1 MITKINDLTK
11 KSFKNYST
19 PDNFFNKKNIIFGYN
34 GRGKSSLAS
43 GIAKQFLTD
52 NDEAGLRYFDTNYAN
67 DSLIIEDSEGKL
79 LKGVK
84 ATFSKPDVNIEKSI
98 KEKRSQLV
106 NIDGDKDKIKS
117 EREQLRKK
125 IDSLVKIKKGK
136 VRIQSKNKKMLE
148 MDDIHWEGCPD
159 IDWVLCQY
167 DNDLVSAEKIE
178 PDVNKL
184 RIIDGNKDYEDEIVR
199 VEALTLP
206 KITYPDIDGAKID
219 RLEKILART
228 YGDNVPSSEIVS
240 WLEKGISLHDTD
252 ADMCL
257 FCQNRSNFSIETIQE
272 RVNRY
277 IDDEKQKDSKF
288 LEEILGQVSESI
300 KDLRES
306 IDNKSTLYIFY
317 DKSEIDDI
325 FRFQKELDVLRLL
338 SGQLTKKLNSM
349 NDIIA
354 ISPAQIQDIE
364 CLVVSLRD
372 RRERLEQIKKDKLK
386 ELREKDSK
394 QKVLVN
400 GAIGLA
406 IREDEDFNNR
416 LDNIKNFEIEVQDKH
431 DKNIKLQNDIKDLES
446 QKSDYGDFMNF
457 LNEVLESIG
466 INIRLDHCEDDKKLY
481 YLRHSNEED
490 GDLAV
495 NDISEGERNILA
507 LLFFY
512 FELYKDKLQEKPKDE
527 IKLILLDDPISSL
540 DEGNRIYVLEIV
552 KHILKSKFEQV
563 FIFTHSWND
572 FCDITYGIK
581 SGKDHGGYEFF
592 EITKDS
598 SSHSRIDIIEK
609 PAIAPYKVLF
619 REIYELSEKDT
630 THRLNDCELY
640 HYANSMRRVFE
651 DFLSFKFGGRT
662 IPTKAQEG
670 SIRNLYTS
678 SLPKGDTVGAKFG
691 GKLNAFLSFIN
702 ILSHHP
708 IKSDEVVKNAKF
720 MMNFIEKVDKFHFDR
735 HTNQNIKPSK

>member
-1 MITKINDLTK
+1 MIVKIDGLTK
-11 KSFKNYST
+11 KSFNNYST
-19 PDNFFNKKNIIFGYN
+19 PDNFFKKKNIIFGYN

-43 GIAKQFLTD
+43 GIAEQFLL
-52 NDEAGLRYFDTNYAN
+52 NHNEAGLRYFDTNYVN
-67 DSLIIEDSEGKL
+67 DSLVIEDSEGKL
-79 LKGVK
+79 LKGVR
-84 ATFSKPDVNIEKSI
+84 ATFSKPDVSIEESI
-98 KEKRSQLV
+98 KKKRLQLV
-106 NIDGDKDKIKS
+106 NIDSDKDKIKS
-117 EREQLRKK
+117 EREQLRKR
-125 IDSLVKIKKGK
+125 IDNLVKIKKGK

-148 MDDIHWEGCPD
+148 MDDIHWECCPD
-159 IDWVLCQY
+159 IDWVLRQY
-167 DNDLVSAEKIE
+167 NNDLVSAQKIE

-184 RIIDGNKDYEDEIVR
+184 RVIDGNKDYEDEIVR

-206 KITYPDIDGAKID
+206 KITYPDIDSAKID

-228 YGDNVPSSEIVS
+228 YSDNVPSSEIVS
-240 WLEKGISLHDTD
+240 WLEKGISLHDTN

-257 FCQNRSNFSIETIQE
+257 FCQNRSNFSIEVIQE

-277 IDDEKQKDSKF
+277 IADEKQKDSKF
-288 LEEILGQVSESI
+288 LEDILGQVSESI
-300 KDLRES
+300 KDLEGS
-306 IDNKSTLYIFY
+306 IDNKSTLYVFY

-325 FRFQKELDVLRLL
+325 FSFHKELSTLKSL
-338 SGQLTKKLNSM
+338 SSQLTNKLSSM
-349 NDIIA
+349 NDIIT

-364 CLVVSLRD
+364 CLAISLRD

-406 IREDEDFNNR
+406 IQEDEDFNNR
-416 LDNIKNFEIEVQDKH
+416 LDNLKNFEIEVQDKH

-457 LNEVLESIG
+457 LNSVLESLG
-466 INIRLDHCEDDKKLY
+466 INIRLDHCENDEKLY
-481 YLRHSNEED
+481 YLRHSNKED
-490 GDLAV
+490 GDLTV
-495 NDISEGERNILA
+495 KDISEGEKNILA

-572 FCDITYGIK
+572 FCDITYGIHR
-581 SGKDHGGYEFF
+581 GKDNGDYEFF

-598 SSHSRIDIIEK
+598 SSCSKINIMEK
-609 PAIAPYKVLF
+609 SVISPYNILF
-619 REIYELSEKDT
+619 KEVHELSEKDT
-630 THRLNDCELY
+630 PYRLNDCELY

-651 DFLSFKFGGRT
+651 EFLSFKYGGRT
-662 IPTKAQEG
+662 VPTKSNEG
-670 SIRNLYTS
+670 LIKDLYTS
-678 SLPKGDTVGAKFG
+678 SLPKNETVGAKFSSN
-691 GKLNAFLSFIN
+691 LSTFLSFIN

-708 IKSDEVVKNAKF
+708 VKSDEVIQNAKF
-720 MMNFIEKVDKFHFDR
+720 MMKFIKKVDKFHFDK
-735 HTNQNIKPSK
+735 HIQ

>member
-1 MITKINDLTK
+1 MIIKIDGLTK
-11 KSFKNYST
+11 KSFNNYST
-19 PDNFFNKKNIIFGYN
+19 PDNFFKKKNIIFGYN

-43 GIAKQFLTD
+43 GIAEQFLL
-52 NDEAGLRYFDTNYAN
+52 NHNEAGLRYFDTNYVN
-67 DSLIIEDSEGKL
+67 DSLVIEDSEGKL
-79 LKGVK
+79 LKGVR
-84 ATFSKPDVNIEKSI
+84 ATFSKPDVSIEESI
-98 KEKRSQLV
+98 KKKRLQLV
-106 NIDGDKDKIKS
+106 NIDSDKDKIKS
-117 EREQLRKK
+117 KREQLRKR
-125 IDSLVKIKKGK
+125 IDNLVKIKKGK

-148 MDDIHWEGCPD
+148 MDDIHWECCPD
-159 IDWVLCQY
+159 IDWVLRQY
-167 DNDLVSAEKIE
+167 NNDLVSAQKIE

-184 RIIDGNKDYEDEIVR
+184 RVIDGNKDYEDEINK
-199 VEALTLP
+199 VEGLSLP
-206 KITYPDIDGAKID
+206 KITYPYIDKDTTKRI
-219 RLEKILART
+219 EKILART
-228 YGDNVPSSEIVS
+228 YSDNVPSSEIVS
-240 WLEKGISLHDTD
+240 WLEKGISLHDTNT
-252 ADMCL
+252 DMCL
-257 FCQNRSNFSIETIQE
+257 FCQNRRNFSIEVIQE

-277 IDDEKQKDSKF
+277 IADEKQKDSKF
-288 LEEILGQVSESI
+288 LEDILGQVSESI
-300 KDLRES
+300 KDLEGS
-306 IDNKSTLYIFY
+306 IDNKSTLYVFY

-325 FRFQKELDVLRLL
+325 FSFHKELSTLKSL
-338 SGQLTKKLNSM
+338 SSQLTNKLSSM
-349 NDIIA
+349 NDIIT
-354 ISPAQIQDIE
+354 ISPEQIQDIE
-364 CLVVSLRD
+364 CLAISLRD
-372 RRERLEQIKKDKLK
+372 RRERLGQIKKDKLK

-406 IREDEDFNNR
+406 IQEDEDFNNR
-416 LDNIKNFEIEVQDKH
+416 LDNLKNFEIEVQDKH
-431 DKNIKLQNDIKDLES
+431 DNNIKLQNDIKDLES

-457 LNEVLESIG
+457 LNSVLESLG
-466 INIRLDHCEDDKKLY
+466 INIRLDYCEYDEKLY

-490 GDLAV
+490 GDLTV

-527 IKLILLDDPISSL
+527 IKLILIDDPISSL

-598 SSHSRIDIIEK
+598 NSHSTIDTIEK
-609 PAIAPYKVLF
+609 PAISPYKVLF
-619 REIYELSEKDT
+619 REVYELSQKDIAYK
-630 THRLNDCELY
+630 LNDCELY

-651 DFLSFKFGGRT
+651 DFLSFKCGGRT

-720 MMNFIEKVDKFHFDR
+720 MMNFIEKVDKFHFDK
-735 HTNQNIKPSK
+735 HIQ

>member
-1 MITKINDLTK
+1 MIVKIDGLTK
-11 KSFKNYST
+11 KSFNNYST
-19 PDNFFNKKNIIFGYN
+19 PDNFFKKKNIIFGYN

-43 GIAKQFLTD
+43 GIAEQFLL
-52 NDEAGLRYFDTNYAN
+52 NHDEAGLRYFDTNYVN
-67 DSLIIEDSEGKL
+67 DSLVMKDSEGKL

-84 ATFSKPDVNIEKSI
+84 ATFSKKDVDIEQKI
-98 KEKRSQLV
+98 EEKRLQLV
-106 NIDGDKDKIKS
+106 NIDDDKNEIKS
-117 EREQLRKK
+117 EREQLRKR

-148 MDDIHWEGCPD
+148 MDDIHWEDCPD

-228 YGDNVPSSEIVS
+228 YSDNIPSSEIVS

-257 FCQNRSNFSIETIQE
+257 FCQNRSNFSIATIQE

-277 IDDEKQKDSKF
+277 ITDEKQKDSKF
-288 LEEILGQVSESI
+288 LEDILGQVSESM
-300 KDLRES
+300 KDLKGS

-317 DKSEIDDI
+317 DKSEIDSI
-325 FRFQKELDVLRLL
+325 FSLQKELSTLKSL
-338 SGQLTKKLNSM
+338 SGKLTKKLSSM
-349 NDIIA
+349 NDIII
-354 ISPAQIQDIE
+354 ISPAEIQDIE
-364 CLVVSLRD
+364 HLINSLKD
-372 RRERLEQIKKDKLK
+372 RRERLDQIKKDKLK

-394 QKVLVN
+394 QRVLVN

-406 IREDEDFNNR
+406 IKEDEDFNNR
-416 LDNIKNFEIEVQDKH
+416 LNNLKKFEIEVQDKH

-457 LNEVLESIG
+457 LNEVLESLG
-466 INIRLDHCEDDKKLY
+466 INIRLDHCKDDEKLY
-481 YLRHSNEED
+481 YLRHSNKED
-490 GDLAV
+490 GDLTV
-495 NDISEGERNILA
+495 KDVSEGERNILA

-512 FELYKDKLQEKPKDE
+512 FELYKDNLQQNSKDE

-540 DEGNRIYVLEIV
+540 DEGNRIYVLELV
-552 KHILKSKFEQV
+552 RHILLEKSKFEQI

-572 FCDITYGIK
+572 FCDITYGVQAGD
-581 SGKDHGGYEFF
+581 SNGVYGFF

-598 SSHSRIDIIEK
+598 NSHSSIDIIKK
-609 PAIAPYKVLF
+609 PAISPYKVLF
-619 REIYELSEKDT
+619 KEIYELHKKEITYK
-630 THRLNDCELY
+630 LNDCELY

-651 DFLSFKFGGRT
+651 EFLSFKCGGRT
-662 IPTKAQEG
+662 VPTKG
-670 SIRNLYTS
+670 NKGPIKDLYTS
-678 SLPKGDTVGAKFG
+678 SLPKNETVGAKFSSN
-691 GKLNAFLSFIN
+691 LSAFLSFIN

-708 IKSDEVVKNAKF
+708 VKSDEVVQNAKF
-720 MMNFIEKVDKFHFDR
+720 MMKFIEKVDKFHFDK
-735 HTNQNIKPSK
+735 HKV

>member
-1 MITKINDLTK
+1 MIAKINDLTK

-19 PDNFFNKKNIIFGYN
+19 PDNFFKKKNIIFGYN

-43 GIAKQFLTD
+43 GIAEQFLID
-52 NDEAGLRYFDTNYAN
+52 NDEAGLRYFDTNYVN
-67 DSLIIEDSEGKL
+67 DSLVIEDSEGKL

-98 KEKRSQLV
+98 KGKRSQLV

-136 VRIQSKNKKMLE
+136 VRIQSKNKNMLE
-148 MDDIHWEGCPD
+148 VDNIYWEGCPD
-159 IDWVLCQY
+159 IDWVLRQY
-167 DNDLVSAEKIE
+167 NNDLVSAKKIE

-184 RIIDGNKDYEDEIVR
+184 RIIDGNKDYEDEINT
-199 VEALTLP
+199 VEGLSLP
-206 KITYPDIDGAKID
+206 KITYPYMDKDTTKRI
-219 RLEKILART
+219 EKILART
-228 YGDNVPSSEIVS
+228 YSDNVPSSEIIS

-252 ADMCL
+252 ADICL
-257 FCQNRSNFSIETIQE
+257 FCQNRSNFSIATIQE

-277 IDDEKQKDSKF
+277 VADEKQKDSKF
-288 LEEILGQVSESI
+288 LKEISGQVSESI
-300 KDLRES
+300 KDLEGS
-306 IDNKSTLYIFY
+306 IDNKSTLYVFY
-317 DKSEIDDI
+317 DKSEIDNI
-325 FRFQKELDVLRLL
+325 FSFHKELSTLKSL
-338 SGQLTKKLNSM
+338 SSQLTNKLSSM
-349 NDIIA
+349 NDIIT
-354 ISPAQIQDIE
+354 ISPAEIQDIE
-364 CLVVSLRD
+364 YSISSLKD
-372 RRERLEQIKKDKLK
+372 RHERLYQIKKDKLK

-394 QKVLVN
+394 QRVLVN

-406 IREDEDFNNR
+406 IKEDEDFNNK
-416 LDNIKNFEIEVQDKH
+416 LDNLKKFEIEVRDKY
-431 DKNIKLQNDIKDLES
+431 DKNIELQNEINRLES

-466 INIRLDHCEDDKKLY
+466 INIRLDHCKDDKKLY
-481 YLRHSNEED
+481 YLRHSNKED
-490 GDLAV
+490 GGLTV
-495 NDISEGERNILA
+495 KDISEGEKNILA

-512 FELYKDKLQEKPKDE
+512 FELYKDDLQQKPKDE

-552 KHILKSKFEQV
+552 KYILKSKFEQV

-572 FCDITYGIK
+572 FCDITYGVHTGE
-581 SGKDHGGYEFF
+581 SNGGYEFF
-592 EITKDS
+592 EVTKDS
-598 SSHSRIDIIEK
+598 NSNSRIDMIEK
-609 PAIAPYKVLF
+609 PAISPYNVLF
-619 REIYELSEKDT
+619 REVYELSKKDT
-630 THRLNDCELY
+630 AYRLNNCELY

-651 DFLSFKFGGRT
+651 DFLSFKYGGRT

-670 SIRNLYTS
+670 PIRNLYTS

-702 ILSHHP
+702 ILSHHS

-720 MMNFIEKVDKFHFDR
+720 MMNFIEKVDKFHFDK
-735 HTNQNIKPSK
+735 HIQ

>member
-1 MITKINDLTK
+1 MIVKINGLTK

-19 PDNFFNKKNIIFGYN
+19 PDNFFKKKNIIFGYN

-43 GIAKQFLTD
+43 GIAEQFLL
-52 NDEAGLRYFDTNYAN
+52 NHDEVGLRYFDTDYVN
-67 DSLIIEDSEGKL
+67 DSLVIEDSEGKL

-84 ATFSKPDVNIEKSI
+84 ATFSKPDVSIEESI
-98 KEKRSQLV
+98 KKKRLQLV
-106 NIDGDKDKIKS
+106 NIDSDKDKIKS
-117 EREQLRKK
+117 EREQLRKR
-125 IDSLVKIKKGK
+125 IDSLVKVKKGK
-136 VRIQSKNKKMLE
+136 VRIQSKNKIMLE
-148 MDDIHWEGCPD
+148 VDNIHWEGCPD
-159 IDWVLCQY
+159 IDWVLRQY
-167 DNDLVSAEKIE
+167 NNDLASAQKIE

-184 RIIDGNKDYEDEIVR
+184 RIIDGNKDYEDEINR
-199 VEALTLP
+199 VESLSLP
-206 KITYPDIDGAKID
+206 KIMYPDIDGAKID

-228 YGDNVPSSEIVS
+228 YSDNVPSSEIVS
-240 WLEKGISLHDTD
+240 WLEKGISLHGAD
-252 ADMCL
+252 ADTCL
-257 FCQNRSNFSIETIQE
+257 FCQNIGSFSIATIQE

-277 IDDEKQKDSKF
+277 IADEKQKDSKF

-300 KDLRES
+300 KDLEES

-325 FRFQKELDVLRLL
+325 FSFQKELNTLKSL
-338 SGQLTKKLNSM
+338 SSQLTNKLSLM
-349 NDIIA
+349 NDIIT
-354 ISPAQIQDIE
+354 ISPAEIQDIE
-364 CLVVSLRD
+364 HLINSLKD
-372 RRERLEQIKKDKLK
+372 RRERLEQIEKDKLK

-416 LDNIKNFEIEVQDKH
+416 LKELSNFEKEVQDKH
-431 DKNIKLQNDIKDLES
+431 DKNIELQNKITELES
-446 QKSDYGDFMNF
+446 KKSDYGDFMNF
-457 LNEVLESIG
+457 LNEVLKSIG
-466 INIRLDHCEDDKKLY
+466 INIRLDHCKDNEKLY
-481 YLRHSNEED
+481 YLRHSNKED
-490 GDLAV
+490 GDLTV
-495 NDISEGERNILA
+495 KDISEGEKNMLA

-512 FELYKDKLQEKPKDE
+512 FELYKDKLQGKPKDE

-552 KHILKSKFEQV
+552 KHILKSEFEQV

-581 SGKDHGGYEFF
+581 TGKDHGGYEFF
-592 EITKDS
+592 EIAKDS
-598 SSHSRIDIIEK
+598 SSHSMIDIIEK
-609 PAIAPYKVLF
+609 PAITPYKVLF
-619 REIYELSEKDT
+619 REVYKLSQKDIAYK
-630 THRLNDCELY
+630 LNDCELY

-651 DFLSFKFGGRT
+651 DFLSFKCGGRT
-662 IPTKAQEG
+662 IPTKANEG

-678 SLPKGDTVGAKFG
+678 SLPRGEAVGARFG

-720 MMNFIEKVDKFHFDR
+720 MMNFIEKIDKFHFDK
-735 HTNQNIKPSK
+735 HAK

>member
-1 MITKINDLTK
+1 MIVKINGLTK

-19 PDNFFNKKNIIFGYN
+19 PDNFFKKKNIIFGYN

-43 GIAKQFLTD
+43 GIAEQFLL
-52 NDEAGLRYFDTNYAN
+52 NHDESGLRYFDTDYVN
-67 DSLIIEDSEGKL
+67 DSLVIEDSEGKL

-84 ATFSKPDVNIEKSI
+84 ATFSKPDVSIEESI
-98 KEKRSQLV
+98 KKIRLKLV
-106 NIDGDKDKIKS
+106 NIDSDKDKIKS
-117 EREQLRKK
+117 EREQLRKR

-136 VRIQSKNKKMLE
+136 VGIQLKNKKMLE
-148 MDDIHWEGCPD
+148 IDDIHREGCSD
-159 IDWVLCQY
+159 IDWVLRQY
-167 DNDLVSAEKIE
+167 NNDLANARKIE
-178 PDVNKL
+178 PDINKL

-206 KITYPDIDGAKID
+206 KITYPDIDSAKID

-228 YGDNVPSSEIVS
+228 YSDDIPSSEIVS
-240 WLEKGISLHDTD
+240 WLKKGISLHDTD

-257 FCQNRSNFSIETIQE
+257 FCQNRSNFSIATIQE
-272 RVNRY
+272 RVNSY
-277 IDDEKQKDSKF
+277 IADEKQKDSKF
-288 LEEILGQVSESI
+288 LEEILEQVSESI
-300 KDLRES
+300 KDLEES
-306 IDNKSTLYIFY
+306 IDNKSTLYVFY

-325 FRFQKELDVLRLL
+325 FSFQKELSTLKSL
-338 SGQLTKKLNSM
+338 SSQLTNKLSLM
-349 NDIIA
+349 NDIIT

-364 CLVVSLRD
+364 CLVISLRD

-406 IREDEDFNNR
+406 IQEDEDFNNR
-416 LDNIKNFEIEVQDKH
+416 LNKLKKFEIEVQDKY

-466 INIRLDHCEDDKKLY
+466 INIRLDHCKDNEKLY
-481 YLRHSNEED
+481 YLRHSNKED
-490 GDLAV
+490 GDLTV
-495 NDISEGERNILA
+495 KDISEGEKNILA

-572 FCDITYGIK
+572 FCDITHGIHR
-581 SGKDHGGYEFF
+581 GKDNGDYEFF

-598 SSHSRIDIIEK
+598 SSCSKINIMEK
-609 PAIAPYKVLF
+609 SVISPYNILF
-619 REIYELSEKDT
+619 KEVHELSEKDT
-630 THRLNDCELY
+630 FYRLNDCELY

-651 DFLSFKFGGRT
+651 EFLSFKYGGRT
-662 IPTKAQEG
+662 VPTKSNEG
-670 SIRNLYTS
+670 LIKDLYTS
-678 SLPKGDTVGAKFG
+678 SLPKNETVGAKFSSN
-691 GKLNAFLSFIN
+691 LSAFLSFIN

-708 IKSDEVVKNAKF
+708 VKSDEVIQNAKF
-720 MMNFIEKVDKFHFDR
+720 MMKFIKKVDKFHFNK
-735 HTNQNIKPSK
+735 HIQ

>member
-1 MITKINDLTK
+1 MIVKIDGLTK
-11 KSFKNYST
+11 KSFNNYST
-19 PDNFFNKKNIIFGYN
+19 PDNFFKKKNIIFGYN

-43 GIAKQFLTD
+43 GIAEQFLL
-52 NDEAGLRYFDTNYAN
+52 NHNEAGLRYFDTNYVN
-67 DSLIIEDSEGKL
+67 DSLVIEDSEGKL
-79 LKGVK
+79 LKGVR
-84 ATFSKPDVNIEKSI
+84 ATFSKPDVSIEESI
-98 KEKRSQLV
+98 KKKRLQLV
-106 NIDGDKDKIKS
+106 NIDSDKDKIKS
-117 EREQLRKK
+117 EREQLRKR
-125 IDSLVKIKKGK
+125 IDNLVKIKKGK

-148 MDDIHWEGCPD
+148 MDDIHWECCPD
-159 IDWVLCQY
+159 IDWVLRQY
-167 DNDLVSAEKIE
+167 NNDLVSAQKIE

-184 RIIDGNKDYEDEIVR
+184 RVIDGNKDYEDEIVR

-206 KITYPDIDGAKID
+206 KITYPDIDSAKID

-228 YGDNVPSSEIVS
+228 YSDNVPSSEIVS
-240 WLEKGISLHDTD
+240 WLEKGISLHDTN

-257 FCQNRSNFSIETIQE
+257 FCQNRSNFSIEVIQE

-277 IDDEKQKDSKF
+277 IADEKQKDSKF
-288 LEEILGQVSESI
+288 LEEILEQVSESI
-300 KDLRES
+300 KDLEGS
-306 IDNKSTLYIFY
+306 IDNKSTLYVFY

-325 FRFQKELDVLRLL
+325 FSFHKELSTLKSL
-338 SGQLTKKLNSM
+338 SSQLTNKLSSM
-349 NDIIA
+349 NDIIT

-364 CLVVSLRD
+364 CLAISLRD

-406 IREDEDFNNR
+406 IQEDEDFNNR
-416 LDNIKNFEIEVQDKH
+416 LDNLKNFEIEVQDKH

-457 LNEVLESIG
+457 LNSVLESLG
-466 INIRLDHCEDDKKLY
+466 INIRLDHCENDEKLY
-481 YLRHSNEED
+481 YLRHSNKED
-490 GDLAV
+490 GDLTV
-495 NDISEGERNILA
+495 KDISEGEKNILA

-572 FCDITYGIK
+572 FCDITYGIHR
-581 SGKDHGGYEFF
+581 GKDNGDYEFF

-598 SSHSRIDIIEK
+598 SSCSKINIMEK
-609 PAIAPYKVLF
+609 SVISPYNILF
-619 REIYELSEKDT
+619 KEVHELSEKDT
-630 THRLNDCELY
+630 PYRLNDCELY

-651 DFLSFKFGGRT
+651 EFLSFKYGGRT
-662 IPTKAQEG
+662 VPTKSNEG
-670 SIRNLYTS
+670 LIKDLYTS
-678 SLPKGDTVGAKFG
+678 SLPKNETVGAKFSSN
-691 GKLNAFLSFIN
+691 LSTFLSFIN

-708 IKSDEVVKNAKF
+708 VKSDEVIQNAKF
-720 MMNFIEKVDKFHFDR
+720 MMKFIKKVDKFHFDK
-735 HTNQNIKPSK
+735 HIQ

>member
-1 MITKINDLTK
+1 MIVRIDGLTK

-19 PDNFFNKKNIIFGYN
+19 PNNFFKKKNIIFGYN

-43 GIAKQFLTD
+43 GIAGQFLID
-52 NDEAGLRYFDTNYAN
+52 NDEAGLRYFDTDYVN
-67 DSLIIEDSEGKL
+67 DSLVIEDSEGKL

-84 ATFSKPDVNIEKSI
+84 ATFSKPDADIEKSI

-106 NIDGDKDKIKS
+106 NIDSDRDKIKS
-117 EREQLRKK
+117 EREQLREK

-167 DNDLVSAEKIE
+167 DNDLVSAQKIE

-228 YGDNVPSSEIVS
+228 YSDNIPSSEIVS

-277 IDDEKQKDSKF
+277 ITDEKQKDSKF
-288 LEEILGQVSESI
+288 LEDILGQVFESV
-300 KDLRES
+300 KDLEGS
-306 IDNKSTLYIFY
+306 IDNKSTLYVFY
-317 DKSEIDDI
+317 NKSEIDDI
-325 FRFQKELDVLRLL
+325 FSFHKELSTLKSL
-338 SGQLTKKLNSM
+338 SSQLTNKLSSM
-349 NDIIA
+349 NDIIT

-364 CLVVSLRD
+364 CLAISLRD

-400 GAIGLA
+400 GAIGLT
-406 IREDEDFNNR
+406 IKEDEDFNNR
-416 LDNIKNFEIEVQDKH
+416 LDNLKNFEIEVQAKY
-431 DKNIKLQNDIKDLES
+431 DKNIKFQNDIKDLES

-466 INIRLDHCEDDKKLY
+466 INIRLDHCKDDKKLY
-481 YLRHSNEED
+481 YLRHSNKED

-495 NDISEGERNILA
+495 KDISEGERNILA

-552 KHILKSKFEQV
+552 KHILRSKFEQV

-581 SGKDHGGYEFF
+581 TGKDHGGYEFF

-598 SSHSRIDIIEK
+598 NLHSTIDTIEK
-609 PAIAPYKVLF
+609 PAISPYKVLF
-619 REIYELSEKDT
+619 REVYELSQKDT
-630 THRLNDCELY
+630 AYKLNDCELY

-651 DFLSFKFGGRT
+651 DFLSFKCGGRT
-662 IPTKAQEG
+662 VPTKSNDK
-670 SIRNLYTS
+670 SIKDLYTS
-678 SLPKGDTVGAKFG
+678 SLPRGEAVGAKFRS
-691 GKLNAFLSFIN
+691 KLNAFLSFIN

-720 MMNFIEKVDKFHFDR
+720 MMNFIEKIDKFHFYKHIQR
-735 HTNQNIKPSK
+735 

>member
-1 MITKINDLTK
+1 MIEKINSLTK

-19 PDNFFNKKNIIFGYN
+19 PDNFFKKKNIIFGYN

-43 GIAKQFLTD
+43 GIAEQFLL
-52 NDEAGLRYFDTNYAN
+52 NHDESGLRYFDTDYVN
-67 DSLIIEDSEGKL
+67 DSLVIEDSEGKL

-84 ATFSKPDVNIEKSI
+84 ATFSKPDVSIEESI
-98 KEKRSQLV
+98 KKIRLKLV
-106 NIDGDKDKIKS
+106 NIDSDKDKIKS
-117 EREQLRKK
+117 EREQLRKR

-136 VRIQSKNKKMLE
+136 VGIQLKNKKILE
-148 MDDIHWEGCPD
+148 IDDIHREGCSD
-159 IDWVLCQY
+159 IDWVLRQY
-167 DNDLVSAEKIE
+167 NNDLVSAEKIE

-184 RIIDGNKDYEDEIVR
+184 RIIDGNKDYEDEIAR

-206 KITYPDIDGAKID
+206 KIAYPDIDGAKID
-219 RLEKILART
+219 RLKKILART
-228 YGDNVPSSEIVS
+228 YSDNIPSSEIVS

-277 IDDEKQKDSKF
+277 ITDEKQKDSKF

-300 KDLRES
+300 KDLEES
-306 IDNKSTLYIFY
+306 IDNKSMLYIFY

-325 FRFQKELDVLRLL
+325 FSFHKELSILKSL
-338 SGQLTKKLNSM
+338 SSQLTNKLSSM
-349 NDIIA
+349 NDIIT

-364 CLVVSLRD
+364 CLTISLRD

-386 ELREKDSK
+386 ELREKDRK

-400 GAIGLA
+400 GAIGLT
-406 IREDEDFNNR
+406 IKEDEDFNNR
-416 LDNIKNFEIEVQDKH
+416 LDNLKNFEIEVQAKY
-431 DKNIKLQNDIKDLES
+431 DKNIKFQNDIKDLES

-466 INIRLDHCEDDKKLY
+466 INIRLDHCKDNEKLY
-481 YLRHSNEED
+481 YLRHSNKED
-490 GDLAV
+490 GDLTV
-495 NDISEGERNILA
+495 KDISEGERNILA

-512 FELYKDKLQEKPKDE
+512 FELYEDKLQEKPKDE
-527 IKLILLDDPISSL
+527 IKLILIDDPISSL
-540 DEGNRIYVLEIV
+540 DEGNRIYVLELV
-552 KHILKSKFEQV
+552 RHILLKGEFEQI

-572 FCDITYGIK
+572 FCDITYGVQTGE
-581 SGKDHGGYEFF
+581 SNGGYKFF
-592 EITKDS
+592 EVTKDS

-609 PAIAPYKVLF
+609 PMISPYKVLF
-619 REIYELSEKDT
+619 REVYGLSQKDIAYK
-630 THRLNDCELY
+630 LNDCELY

-651 DFLSFKFGGRT
+651 DFLSFKCGGRT

-678 SLPKGDTVGAKFG
+678 SLPRGEAVGAKFRS
-691 GKLNAFLSFIN
+691 KLNAFLSFIN

-720 MMNFIEKVDKFHFDR
+720 MMNFIEKVDKFHFDK
-735 HTNQNIKPSK
+735 HAK

>member
-1 MITKINDLTK
+1 MIVKIDGLTK
-11 KSFKNYST
+11 KSFNNYST
-19 PDNFFNKKNIIFGYN
+19 PDNFFKKKNIIFGYN

-43 GIAKQFLTD
+43 GIAEQFLL
-52 NDEAGLRYFDTNYAN
+52 NHDEAGLRYFDTNYVN
-67 DSLIIEDSEGKL
+67 DSLVMKDSEGKL

-84 ATFSKPDVNIEKSI
+84 ATFSKKDVDIEQKI
-98 KEKRSQLV
+98 EEKRLQLV
-106 NIDGDKDKIKS
+106 NIDDDKNEIKS
-117 EREQLRKK
+117 EREQLRKR

-148 MDDIHWEGCPD
+148 MDDIHWEDCPD

-228 YGDNVPSSEIVS
+228 YSDNIPSSEIVS

-257 FCQNRSNFSIETIQE
+257 FCQNRSNFSIATIQE
-272 RVNRY
+272 RVNSY
-277 IDDEKQKDSKF
+277 IADEKQKDSKF

-300 KDLRES
+300 KDLEGS
-306 IDNKSTLYIFY
+306 IDNKSTLYVFY

-325 FRFQKELDVLRLL
+325 FSFHKELSTLKSL
-338 SGQLTKKLNSM
+338 SSQLTNKLSSM
-349 NDIIA
+349 NDIIT
-354 ISPAQIQDIE
+354 ISPAEIQDIE
-364 CLVVSLRD
+364 HLISSLKD
-372 RRERLEQIKKDKLK
+372 RHKRLYQIKKDKSK

-466 INIRLDHCEDDKKLY
+466 INIRLDHCKDDKKLY

-490 GDLAV
+490 GDLTV
-495 NDISEGERNILA
+495 NDISEGEMNILA

-540 DEGNRIYVLEIV
+540 DEGNRIYVLELV
-552 KHILKSKFEQV
+552 RHILLKGEFEQI

-572 FCDITYGIK
+572 FCDITYGVQTGE
-581 SGKDHGGYEFF
+581 SNGGYKFF
-592 EITKDS
+592 EVTKDS

-609 PAIAPYKVLF
+609 PAITPYKVLF
-619 REIYELSEKDT
+619 REIYELSQKDIT
-630 THRLNDCELY
+630 YKLNDCELY

-651 DFLSFKFGGRT
+651 DFLSFKCGGRT
-662 IPTKAQEG
+662 IPTKGQEG
-670 SIRNLYTS
+670 PIRNLYTS
-678 SLPKGDTVGAKFG
+678 SLPRGEAVGAKFG
-691 GKLNAFLSFIN
+691 SKLNAFLSFIN

-720 MMNFIEKVDKFHFDR
+720 MMNFIKKVDKFHFDR
-735 HTNQNIKPSK
+735 HKV

>member
-1 MITKINDLTK
+1 MIVKIDGLTK
-11 KSFKNYST
+11 KSFNNYST
-19 PDNFFNKKNIIFGYN
+19 PDNFFKKKNIIFGYN

-43 GIAKQFLTD
+43 GIAEQFLL
-52 NDEAGLRYFDTNYAN
+52 NHNEAGLRYFDTNYVN
-67 DSLIIEDSEGKL
+67 DSLVIEDSEGKL
-79 LKGVK
+79 LKGVR
-84 ATFSKPDVNIEKSI
+84 ATFSKPDVSIEESI
-98 KEKRSQLV
+98 KKKRLQLV
-106 NIDGDKDKIKS
+106 NIDSDKDKIKS
-117 EREQLRKK
+117 EREQLRKR
-125 IDSLVKIKKGK
+125 IDNLVKIKKGK

-148 MDDIHWEGCPD
+148 MDDIHWECCPD
-159 IDWVLCQY
+159 IDWVLRQY
-167 DNDLVSAEKIE
+167 NNDLVSAQKIE

-184 RIIDGNKDYEDEIVR
+184 RVIDGNKDYEDEINK
-199 VEALTLP
+199 VEGLSLP
-206 KITYPDIDGAKID
+206 KITYPYIDKDTTKRI
-219 RLEKILART
+219 EKILART
-228 YGDNVPSSEIVS
+228 YSDNVPSSEIVS
-240 WLEKGISLHDTD
+240 WLEKGISLHDTN

-257 FCQNRSNFSIETIQE
+257 FCQNRSNFSIEVIQE

-277 IDDEKQKDSKF
+277 IADEKQKDSKF
-288 LEEILGQVSESI
+288 LEDILGQVSESI
-300 KDLRES
+300 KDLEGS
-306 IDNKSTLYIFY
+306 IDNKSTLYVFY

-325 FRFQKELDVLRLL
+325 FSFHKELSTLKSL
-338 SGQLTKKLNSM
+338 SSQLTNKLSSM
-349 NDIIA
+349 NDIIT

-364 CLVVSLRD
+364 CLAISLRD

-406 IREDEDFNNR
+406 IQEDEDFNNR
-416 LDNIKNFEIEVQDKH
+416 LDNLKNFEIEVQDKH

-457 LNEVLESIG
+457 LNSVLESLG
-466 INIRLDHCEDDKKLY
+466 INIRLDHCENDEKLY
-481 YLRHSNEED
+481 YLRHSNKED
-490 GDLAV
+490 GDLTV
-495 NDISEGERNILA
+495 KDISEGEKNILA

-572 FCDITYGIK
+572 FCDITYGIHR
-581 SGKDHGGYEFF
+581 GKDNGDYEFF

-598 SSHSRIDIIEK
+598 SSCSKINIMEK
-609 PAIAPYKVLF
+609 SVISPYNILF
-619 REIYELSEKDT
+619 KEVHELSEKDT
-630 THRLNDCELY
+630 PYRLNDCELY

-651 DFLSFKFGGRT
+651 EFLSFKYGGRT
-662 IPTKAQEG
+662 VPTKSNEG
-670 SIRNLYTS
+670 LIKDLYTS
-678 SLPKGDTVGAKFG
+678 SLPKNETVGAKFSSN
-691 GKLNAFLSFIN
+691 LSTFLSFIN

-708 IKSDEVVKNAKF
+708 VKSDEVIQNAKF
-720 MMNFIEKVDKFHFDR
+720 MMKFIKKVDKFHFDK
-735 HTNQNIKPSK
+735 HIQ

>member
-1 MITKINDLTK
+1 MIGKIDGLTK

-19 PDNFFNKKNIIFGYN
+19 PDNFFKKKNIIFGYN

-43 GIAKQFLTD
+43 GIAKQFLL
-52 NDEAGLRYFDTNYAN
+52 NHDEAGLRYFDTNYVN

-84 ATFSKPDVNIEKSI
+84 ATFSKKDAGIERKI
-98 KEKRSQLV
+98 EEKRSQLV
-106 NIDGDKDKIKS
+106 NIDDDKNEIKS
-117 EREQLRKK
+117 EREQLRKR

-136 VRIQSKNKKMLE
+136 VGIQLKNKKMLE
-148 MDDIHWEGCPD
+148 IDDIHWEGCSD
-159 IDWVLCQY
+159 IDWVLRQY
-167 DNDLVSAEKIE
+167 NNDLDSARKIE
-178 PDVNKL
+178 PDINKL

-206 KITYPDIDGAKID
+206 KITYPDIDSTKID

-228 YGDNVPSSEIVS
+228 YSDDIPSSEIVS
-240 WLEKGISLHDTD
+240 WLKKGISLHDTD

-257 FCQNRSNFSIETIQE
+257 FCQNRSNFSIATIQE
-272 RVNRY
+272 RVNSY
-277 IDDEKQKDSKF
+277 IADEKQKDSKF
-288 LEEILGQVSESI
+288 LEEILEQVSESI
-300 KDLRES
+300 KDLGEP
-306 IDNKSTLYIFY
+306 IDDESTLYKFY
-317 DKSEIDDI
+317 DKNEIDDI
-325 FRFQKELDVLRLL
+325 SDSQKELDALRLL

-349 NDIIA
+349 NDIIT

-364 CLVVSLRD
+364 CLVISLRN

-400 GAIGLA
+400 GAIGLT
-406 IREDEDFNNR
+406 IKEDEDFNNR
-416 LDNIKNFEIEVQDKH
+416 LNKLKKFEIEVQDKH
-431 DKNIKLQNDIKDLES
+431 DKNIELQNEITELES
-446 QKSDYGDFMNF
+446 KKSDYGDFMNF
-457 LNEVLESIG
+457 LNSVLESLG
-466 INIRLDHCEDDKKLY
+466 INIHLDHCKDDEKLY
-481 YLRHSNEED
+481 YLRHSNKED
-490 GDLAV
+490 GDLTV
-495 NDISEGERNILA
+495 KDISEGERNILA

-563 FIFTHSWND
+563 FILTHSWND
-572 FCDITYGIK
+572 FCDITYGVQIGE
-581 SGKDHGGYEFF
+581 SNGGYKFF

-598 SSHSRIDIIEK
+598 SSCSKINIMEK
-609 PAIAPYKVLF
+609 SVISPYNILF
-619 REIYELSEKDT
+619 KEVYELSEKDT
-630 THRLNDCELY
+630 SYRLNDCELY

-651 DFLSFKFGGRT
+651 DFLSFKYGGRT
-662 IPTKAQEG
+662 VPTKSNEG
-670 SIRNLYTS
+670 LIKDLYTS
-678 SLPKGDTVGAKFG
+678 SLPKNETVGAKFSSN
-691 GKLNAFLSFIN
+691 LSAFLSFIN

-708 IKSDEVVKNAKF
+708 VKSDEVIQNAKF
-720 MMNFIEKVDKFHFDR
+720 MMKFIKKVDKFHFDK
-735 HTNQNIKPSK
+735 HKV

>member
-1 MITKINDLTK
+1 MIEKINSLTK

-19 PDNFFNKKNIIFGYN
+19 PDNFFKKKNIIFGYN

-43 GIAKQFLTD
+43 GIAEQFLL
-52 NDEAGLRYFDTNYAN
+52 NHDESGLRYFDTDYVN
-67 DSLIIEDSEGKL
+67 DSLVIEDSEGKL

-84 ATFSKPDVNIEKSI
+84 ATFSKPDVSIEESI
-98 KEKRSQLV
+98 KKIRLKLV
-106 NIDGDKDKIKS
+106 NIDSDKDKIKS
-117 EREQLRKK
+117 EREQLRKR

-136 VRIQSKNKKMLE
+136 VGIQLKNKKMLE
-148 MDDIHWEGCPD
+148 IDDIHREGCSD
-159 IDWVLCQY
+159 IDWVLRQY
-167 DNDLVSAEKIE
+167 NNDLANARKIE
-178 PDVNKL
+178 PDINKL

-206 KITYPDIDGAKID
+206 KITYPDIDSAKID

-228 YGDNVPSSEIVS
+228 YSDDIPSSEIVS
-240 WLEKGISLHDTD
+240 WLKKGISLHDTD

-257 FCQNRSNFSIETIQE
+257 FCQNRSNFSIATIQE
-272 RVNRY
+272 RVNSY
-277 IDDEKQKDSKF
+277 IADEKQKDSKF
-288 LEEILGQVSESI
+288 LEEILEQVSESI
-300 KDLRES
+300 KDLGEP
-306 IDNKSTLYIFY
+306 IDDESTLYKFY
-317 DKSEIDDI
+317 DKNEIDDI
-325 FRFQKELDVLRLL
+325 SDSQKELDALRLL

-349 NDIIA
+349 NDIIT

-364 CLVVSLRD
+364 CLVISLRN

-406 IREDEDFNNR
+406 IQEDKDFNNR
-416 LDNIKNFEIEVQDKH
+416 LDNLKKFEIEVQDKY
-431 DKNIKLQNDIKDLES
+431 DKNIELQNEIRNLES
-446 QKSDYGDFMNF
+446 KKSDYGDFMNF

-466 INIRLDHCEDDKKLY
+466 INIRLDHCEDDEKLY

-495 NDISEGERNILA
+495 KDISEGERNILA

-512 FELYKDKLQEKPKDE
+512 FELYKDNLQQNPKGE

-572 FCDITYGIK
+572 FCDITYGVQTGE
-581 SGKDHGGYEFF
+581 SNGGYKFF
-592 EITKDS
+592 EVTKDS

-609 PAIAPYKVLF
+609 PAISPYKVLF
-619 REIYELSEKDT
+619 REVYELSKKDT
-630 THRLNDCELY
+630 AYKLNDCELY

-651 DFLSFKFGGRT
+651 DFLSFKCGGRT
-662 IPTKAQEG
+662 IPTKGQEG
-670 SIRNLYTS
+670 PIRNLYTS
-678 SLPKGDTVGAKFG
+678 SLPRDEAVGAKFRS
-691 GKLNAFLSFIN
+691 KLNAFLSFIN

-720 MMNFIEKVDKFHFDR
+720 MMNFIEKVDKFHFDK
-735 HTNQNIKPSK
+735 HIQ

>member
-1 MITKINDLTK
+1 MIVKIDGLTK
-11 KSFKNYST
+11 KSFNNYST
-19 PDNFFNKKNIIFGYN
+19 PDNFFKKKNIIFGYN

-43 GIAKQFLTD
+43 GIAEQFLL
-52 NDEAGLRYFDTNYAN
+52 NHNEAGLRYFDTNYVN
-67 DSLIIEDSEGKL
+67 DSLVIEDSEGKL
-79 LKGVK
+79 LKGVR
-84 ATFSKPDVNIEKSI
+84 ATFSKPDVSIEESI
-98 KEKRSQLV
+98 KKKRLQLV
-106 NIDGDKDKIKS
+106 NIDSDKDKIKS
-117 EREQLRKK
+117 EREQLRKR
-125 IDSLVKIKKGK
+125 IDNLVKIKKGK

-148 MDDIHWEGCPD
+148 MDDIHWKCCPD
-159 IDWVLCQY
+159 IDWVLRQY
-167 DNDLVSAEKIE
+167 NNDLVSAQKIE

-184 RIIDGNKDYEDEIVR
+184 RVIDGNKDYEDEINK
-199 VEALTLP
+199 VEGLSLP
-206 KITYPDIDGAKID
+206 KITYPYIDKDTTKRI
-219 RLEKILART
+219 EKILART
-228 YGDNVPSSEIVS
+228 YSDNVPSSEIVS
-240 WLEKGISLHDTD
+240 WLEKGISLHDTN

-257 FCQNRSNFSIETIQE
+257 FCQNRSNFSIEVIQE

-277 IDDEKQKDSKF
+277 IADEKQKDSKF
-288 LEEILGQVSESI
+288 LEDILGQVSESI
-300 KDLRES
+300 KDLEGS
-306 IDNKSTLYIFY
+306 IDNKSTLYVFY

-325 FRFQKELDVLRLL
+325 FSFHKELSTLKSL
-338 SGQLTKKLNSM
+338 SSQLTNKLSSM
-349 NDIIA
+349 NDIIT

-364 CLVVSLRD
+364 CLAISLRD

-406 IREDEDFNNR
+406 IQEDEDFNNR
-416 LDNIKNFEIEVQDKH
+416 LDNLKNFEIEVQDKH

-457 LNEVLESIG
+457 LNSVLESLG
-466 INIRLDHCEDDKKLY
+466 INIRLDHCENDEKLY
-481 YLRHSNEED
+481 YLRHSNKED
-490 GDLAV
+490 GDLTV
-495 NDISEGERNILA
+495 KDISEGEKNILA

-572 FCDITYGIK
+572 FCDITYGIHR
-581 SGKDHGGYEFF
+581 GKDNGDYEFF

-598 SSHSRIDIIEK
+598 SSCSKINIMEK
-609 PAIAPYKVLF
+609 SVISPYNILF
-619 REIYELSEKDT
+619 KEVHELSEKDT
-630 THRLNDCELY
+630 PYRLNDCELY

-651 DFLSFKFGGRT
+651 EFLSFKYGGRT
-662 IPTKAQEG
+662 VPTKSNEG
-670 SIRNLYTS
+670 LIKDLYTS
-678 SLPKGDTVGAKFG
+678 SLPKNETVGAKFSSN
-691 GKLNAFLSFIN
+691 LSTFLSFIN

-708 IKSDEVVKNAKF
+708 VKSDEVIQNAKF
-720 MMNFIEKVDKFHFDR
+720 MMKFINTIR
-735 HTNQNIKPSK
+735 

>member
-1 MITKINDLTK
+1 MIVKINGLTK

-19 PDNFFNKKNIIFGYN
+19 PDNFFKKKNIIFGYN

-43 GIAKQFLTD
+43 GIAEQFLL
-52 NDEAGLRYFDTNYAN
+52 NHDEAGLRYFDTDYVN
-67 DSLIIEDSEGKL
+67 DSLVIEDSEGKL

-84 ATFSKPDVNIEKSI
+84 ATFSKPDANIEKFI

-106 NIDGDKDKIKS
+106 NIDSDRDKIKS
-117 EREQLRKK
+117 EREQLREK

-167 DNDLVSAEKIE
+167 DNDLASAQKIE

-199 VEALTLP
+199 VEVLTLP
-206 KITYPDIDGAKID
+206 KITYPDIDSAKID

-228 YGDNVPSSEIVS
+228 YSDNAPSSEIVS

-257 FCQNRSNFSIETIQE
+257 FCQNRSNFSIKTIQE
-272 RVNRY
+272 RVNSY
-277 IDDEKQKDSKF
+277 IADEKQKDSKF

-300 KDLRES
+300 KDLERP
-306 IDNKSTLYIFY
+306 IDNKSTLYVFY

-325 FRFQKELDVLRLL
+325 FSFHKELSTLKSL
-338 SGQLTKKLNSM
+338 SSQLTNKLSSM
-349 NDIIA
+349 NDIIT

-364 CLVVSLRD
+364 CLVISLRD

-400 GAIGLA
+400 GAIGLV
-406 IREDEDFNNR
+406 IKEDEDFNNR
-416 LDNIKNFEIEVQDKH
+416 LDNLKNFEIEVQDKH

-457 LNEVLESIG
+457 LNSVLESLG
-466 INIRLDHCEDDKKLY
+466 INIRLDHCENDEKLY
-481 YLRHSNEED
+481 YLRHSNKED
-490 GDLAV
+490 GDLTV
-495 NDISEGERNILA
+495 KDISEGEKNILA

-512 FELYKDKLQEKPKDE
+512 FELYKDKLQEEPKDE

-572 FCDITYGIK
+572 FCDITYGIHR
-581 SGKDHGGYEFF
+581 GKDNGDYEFF

-598 SSHSRIDIIEK
+598 SSCSKINIMEK
-609 PAIAPYKVLF
+609 SVISPYNILF
-619 REIYELSEKDT
+619 KEVHELSEKDT
-630 THRLNDCELY
+630 PYRLNDCELY

-651 DFLSFKFGGRT
+651 EFLSFKYGGRT
-662 IPTKAQEG
+662 VPTKSNEG
-670 SIRNLYTS
+670 LIKDLYTS
-678 SLPKGDTVGAKFG
+678 LLPKNETVGAKFSSN
-691 GKLNAFLSFIN
+691 LSAFLSFIN

-708 IKSDEVVKNAKF
+708 VKSDEVIQNAKF
-720 MMNFIEKVDKFHFDR
+720 MMKFIKKVDKFHFDK
-735 HTNQNIKPSK
+735 HIQ

>member
-1 MITKINDLTK
+1 MIEKINSLTK

-19 PDNFFNKKNIIFGYN
+19 PDNFFKKKNIIFGYN

-43 GIAKQFLTD
+43 GIAKQFLID
-52 NDEAGLRYFDTNYAN
+52 NDEARLRYFDTNYVN
-67 DSLIIEDSEGKL
+67 DSLVMKDSEGKL

-84 ATFSKPDVNIEKSI
+84 ATFSKKDVDIEQKI
-98 KEKRSQLV
+98 EEKRLQLV
-106 NIDGDKDKIKS
+106 NIDSYKDKIKS
-117 EREQLRKK
+117 EREQLRKR
-125 IDSLVKIKKGK
+125 IDNLVKVKKGK

-159 IDWVLCQY
+159 INWVLCQY
-167 DNDLVSAEKIE
+167 DNDLASAQKIE

-184 RIIDGNKDYEDEIVR
+184 RVIDGNKDYEDEING
-199 VEALTLP
+199 VESLSLP

-228 YGDNVPSSEIVS
+228 YSDNVPSSEIVS
-240 WLEKGISLHDTD
+240 WLEKGISLHGAD
-252 ADMCL
+252 ADTCL
-257 FCQNRSNFSIETIQE
+257 FCQNIGSFSIDTIQE

-277 IDDEKQKDSKF
+277 IADEKQKDSKF

-300 KDLRES
+300 KDLEGS

-325 FRFQKELDVLRLL
+325 FSFQKELNTLKLL
-338 SGQLTKKLNSM
+338 SSQLTNKLSLM
-349 NDIIA
+349 NDIIT
-354 ISPAQIQDIE
+354 ISPAEIQDIE
-364 CLVVSLRD
+364 HLINSLKD

-406 IREDEDFNNR
+406 IQEDEDFNNR
-416 LDNIKNFEIEVQDKH
+416 LKELSNFEKEVQDKH
-431 DKNIKLQNDIKDLES
+431 DKNIELQNEITELES
-446 QKSDYGDFMNF
+446 KKSDYGDFMNF
-457 LNEVLESIG
+457 LNKVLESIG
-466 INIRLDHCEDDKKLY
+466 INIRLDHCKDDEKLY
-481 YLRHSNEED
+481 YLRHSNKED
-490 GDLAV
+490 GDLTV
-495 NDISEGERNILA
+495 KDISEGEKNILA

-512 FELYKDKLQEKPKDE
+512 FELYKDKLQEDSKDE

-552 KHILKSKFEQV
+552 KHILKSEFEQV

-581 SGKDHGGYEFF
+581 TGKDHGGYEFF

-598 SSHSRIDIIEK
+598 SSCSKINIMEK
-609 PAIAPYKVLF
+609 SVISPYNILF
-619 REIYELSEKDT
+619 KEVHELSEKDT
-630 THRLNDCELY
+630 SYRLNDCELY

-651 DFLSFKFGGRT
+651 EFLSFKYGGRT
-662 IPTKAQEG
+662 VPTKSNEG
-670 SIRNLYTS
+670 LIKDLYTS
-678 SLPKGDTVGAKFG
+678 SLPKNETVGAKFSSN
-691 GKLNAFLSFIN
+691 LSAFLSFIN

-708 IKSDEVVKNAKF
+708 VKSDEVIQNAKF
-720 MMNFIEKVDKFHFDR
+720 MMKFIKKVDKFHFDK
-735 HTNQNIKPSK
+735 HKV

>member
-1 MITKINDLTK
+1 MIVKIDGLTK
-11 KSFKNYST
+11 KSFNNYST
-19 PDNFFNKKNIIFGYN
+19 PDNFFKKKNIIFGYN

-43 GIAKQFLTD
+43 GIAEQFLL
-52 NDEAGLRYFDTNYAN
+52 NHNEAGLRYFDTNYVN
-67 DSLIIEDSEGKL
+67 DSLVIEDSEGKL
-79 LKGVK
+79 LKGVR
-84 ATFSKPDVNIEKSI
+84 ATFSKPDVSIEESI
-98 KEKRSQLV
+98 KKKRLQLV
-106 NIDGDKDKIKS
+106 NIDSDKDKIKS
-117 EREQLRKK
+117 EREQLRKR
-125 IDSLVKIKKGK
+125 IDNLVKIKKGK

-148 MDDIHWEGCPD
+148 MDDIHWECCPD
-159 IDWVLCQY
+159 IDWVLRQY
-167 DNDLVSAEKIE
+167 NNDLVSAQKIE

-184 RIIDGNKDYEDEIVR
+184 RVIDGNKDYEDEINK
-199 VEALTLP
+199 VEGLSLP
-206 KITYPDIDGAKID
+206 KITYPYIDKDTTKRI
-219 RLEKILART
+219 EKILART
-228 YGDNVPSSEIVS
+228 YSDNVPSSEIVS
-240 WLEKGISLHDTD
+240 WLEKGISLHDTN

-257 FCQNRSNFSIETIQE
+257 FCQNRSNFSIEVIQE

-277 IDDEKQKDSKF
+277 IADEKQKDSKF
-288 LEEILGQVSESI
+288 LEDILGQVSESI
-300 KDLRES
+300 KDLEGS
-306 IDNKSTLYIFY
+306 IDNKSTLYVFY

-325 FRFQKELDVLRLL
+325 FSFHKELSTLKSL
-338 SGQLTKKLNSM
+338 SSQLTNKLSSM
-349 NDIIA
+349 NDIIT

-364 CLVVSLRD
+364 CLAISLRD

-406 IREDEDFNNR
+406 IQEDEDFNNR
-416 LDNIKNFEIEVQDKH
+416 LDNLKNFEIEVQDKH

-457 LNEVLESIG
+457 LNSVLESLG
-466 INIRLDHCEDDKKLY
+466 INIRLDHCENDEKLY
-481 YLRHSNEED
+481 YLRHSNKED
-490 GDLAV
+490 GDLTV
-495 NDISEGERNILA
+495 KDISEGEKNILA

-572 FCDITYGIK
+572 FCDITYGIHR
-581 SGKDHGGYEFF
+581 GKDNGDYEFF

-598 SSHSRIDIIEK
+598 NSHSSINIIKK
-609 PAIAPYKVLF
+609 PAISPYKVLF
-619 REIYELSEKDT
+619 KEIYELHKKEITYK
-630 THRLNDCELY
+630 LNDCELY

-651 DFLSFKFGGRT
+651 EFLSFKCGGRT
-662 IPTKAQEG
+662 VPTKG
-670 SIRNLYTS
+670 NKGPIKDLYTS
-678 SLPKGDTVGAKFG
+678 SLPKNETVGAKFSSN
-691 GKLNAFLSFIN
+691 LSAFLSFIN

-708 IKSDEVVKNAKF
+708 VKSDEVVQNAKF
-720 MMNFIEKVDKFHFDR
+720 MMKFIEKVDKFHFDK
-735 HTNQNIKPSK
+735 HKV